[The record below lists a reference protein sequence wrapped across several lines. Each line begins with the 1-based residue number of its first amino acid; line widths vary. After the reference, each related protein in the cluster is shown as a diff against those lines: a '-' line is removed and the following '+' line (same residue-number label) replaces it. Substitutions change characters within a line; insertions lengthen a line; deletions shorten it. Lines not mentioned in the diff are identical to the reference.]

1 MNKHGDQFLEM
12 FRDSFGDFAPEV
24 PASVYAGVKKK
35 MFWSNFMGF
44 NIAQLN
50 IWYVLLATSSIAL
63 LGWSNLEQ
71 NSTGILASGSE
82 YELKEFREP
91 MMASVVSMPIEE
103 VENVAIQFSP
113 NRSTSTKSTISSVAS
128 SSKASC
134 AGEEKGVDAGT
145 AVAVDQ
151 KGSAEKVDNQVAA
164 VQTAVQDKVI
174 EEKLTSEV
182 ELQTNLPVNMGG
194 SIIENSNLVEQLKK
208 KDGPI
213 YLPMHV
219 KKTSTQEQ

>member
-1 MNKHGDQFLEM
+1 M

-71 NSTGILASGSE
+71 NSTGIVASGSE

-91 MMASVVSMPIEE
+91 MMASVINMPTEE
-103 VENVAIQFSP
+103 VENTAIQFSP
-113 NRSTSTKSTISSVAS
+113 QRSSAKRQAMVAIATKVYV
-128 SSKASC
+128 C
-134 AGEEKGVDAGT
+134 GGEVT
-145 AVAVDQ
+145 PIV
-151 KGSAEKVDNQVAA
+151 
-164 VQTAVQDKVI
+164 T
-174 EEKLTSEV
+174 EV
-182 ELQTNLPVNMGG
+182 ELESTADKIEVETSETKSVGQEVIVVEQHEIASVVQTNLPVNMEG
-194 SIIENSNLVEQLKK
+194 SIIEDSNLVDQLKK

-213 YLPMHV
+213 ELNMRYT
-219 KKTSTQEQ
+219 KTATQEQ